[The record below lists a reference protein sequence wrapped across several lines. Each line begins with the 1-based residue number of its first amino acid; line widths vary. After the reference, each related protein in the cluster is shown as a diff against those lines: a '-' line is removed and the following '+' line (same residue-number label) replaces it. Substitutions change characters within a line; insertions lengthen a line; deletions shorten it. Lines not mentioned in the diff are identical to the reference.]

1 MIVVDDDIDIRDPH
15 DVEYAL
21 ATRMEASRDLMIL
34 PAARGHEYVRIGRN
48 GIRAKLGI
56 DATVPFEE
64 RHRFARCA
72 FAQEAVARGRGAAAR
87 WLDCAAEKPGA

>member
-1 MIVVDDDIDIRDPH
+1 M
-15 DVEYAL
+15 
-21 ATRMEASRDLMIL
+21 
-34 PAARGHEYVRIGRN
+34 RIGRN

-72 FAQEAVARGRGAAAR
+72 FAEVAIDKAKLSRSRTAAAR
-87 WLDCAAEKPGA
+87 WLEGP

>member
-1 MIVVDDDIDIRDPH
+1 
-15 DVEYAL
+15 
-21 ATRMEASRDLMIL
+21 MIL

-56 DATVPFEE
+56 DATVPFED

-72 FAQEAVARGRGAAAR
+72 FAPVAIDKAKLSRSGTAAAR
-87 WLDCAAEKPGA
+87 WLSLPG